1 MGKGGGKRPHRRGL
15 WFLREVQEH
24 PHLSKEGIS
33 EINCDEVGSMTIFMT
48 RGGTMIHMRRGE
60 IGLKVR
66 RLEEVWK
73 RITAKHLPV
82 KYILYERPDRIV
94 VGLEERG

>member
-1 MGKGGGKRPHRRGL
+1 
-15 WFLREVQEH
+15 
-24 PHLSKEGIS
+24 
-33 EINCDEVGSMTIFMT
+33 
-48 RGGTMIHMRRGE
+48 MIYMRRGDA
-60 IGLKVR
+60 GLKVR

-73 RITAKHLPV
+73 RTTAKHLPV